1 MLQRNGPWQ
10 TVGATQ
16 DRPAREPGPLYS
28 INLIT
33 IACYF
38 MLRKIEAS
46 LMLYHKVFIDHD
58 RKEVTIK
65 LP

>member
-1 MLQRNGPWQ
+1 MLKGHWPDNLALSIRKC
-10 TVGATQ
+10 
-16 DRPAREPGPLYS
+16 EPGPLYS

-38 MLRKIEAS
+38 MLGEIEAS
-46 LMLYHKVFIDHD
+46 LLLYHKVFIDHD